1 MTDLINNLLKF
12 ESIFREQ
19 TISNYENTK
28 EFTFGSIEEHYHK
41 MKKTISLATF
51 MDIDTTG
58 EAILEL
64 KKALDNSDIISQ
76 DLAHSLYR
84 SGLNRKDKQL
94 TKSNLV
100 DMTTLF
106 FNELF
111 NYGDKYSVDLSLQKT
126 EFDKILHKLSS
137 KSEEIETFFKQLEHL
152 NFLYTKLKAAITIS
166 NNTDKIKILGARVK
180 DYLNQ
185 PNLLLF
191 GVDYNETSDAL
202 EHPEM
207 NSLFQELFTLNQSII
222 KKIKLESNHI
232 ETLTLADRYC
242 NIQGSLSELQQKL
255 FEKST
260 VSKIDFPNNQKISG
274 AILFDDG
281 SSAFRESADIYK
293 VSPSNKMAIE
303 SIKKLY
309 LSSVDFVLRK
319 RPKMA
324 TMFKEKLNTDFF
336 PVGLALNVINRF
348 LENESLVKA
357 HLKEDY
363 NAFLK
368 NLIDNKDL
376 EGFDDA
382 YTNMA
387 NKHKFMQFAYSIASN
402 KYKHLY
408 NDETL
413 DLLKDIYDNKID
425 STQLQTFVGKKIAAF
440 KQPSE
445 FNDMLNLYLAKINGF
460 TLDAFLDK
468 SSRFE
473 ATVVHNENNI
483 LIIETTNYEQMK
495 ELGSTSWCIVR
506 EEGYYDS
513 YTSDGDRQY
522 IICDF
527 NKPSKDI
534 YSMIG
539 VTIHENG
546 KCRTSHLKDDDYV
559 DSSEIE
565 SFTDLILIAQKSQY
579 PNLDERIKDRLYS
592 SPQNKTNKFNMA
604 Q

>member
-28 EFTFGSIEEHYHK
+28 DFTFGSLEQHYK
-41 MKKTISLATF
+41 NMKKTISFATF
-51 MDIDTTG
+51 MDINTTG
-58 EAILEL
+58 EAILEF

-76 DLAHSLYR
+76 DLAHSLYK
-84 SGLNRKDKQL
+84 SGLHRKDNQL
-94 TKSNLV
+94 NKSNLV

-111 NYGDKYSVDLSLQKT
+111 NYGHKYSVDLSVQKT
-126 EFDKILHKLSS
+126 EFDRILHKLSI
-137 KSEEIETFFKQLEHL
+137 KSEEIETFFKQLEQL
-152 NFLYTKLKAAITIS
+152 NFLYTKLKAAITVS
-166 NNTDKIKILGARVK
+166 NNTDKIKILSARVK

-185 PNLLLF
+185 PDLLLF

-207 NSLFQELFTLNQSII
+207 NSLYQELFELNQSII
-222 KKIKLESNHI
+222 KKIKFESNHV

-242 NIQGSLSELQQKL
+242 HIQGSLSELQQKL

-260 VSKIDFPNNQKISG
+260 ISKIDLSSNQKISG

-293 VSPSNKMAIE
+293 VSPSNQMTIE

-319 RPKMA
+319 KPKMA
-324 TMFKEKLNTDFF
+324 AVFKEKLNTDFF
-336 PVGLALNVINRF
+336 AIGVALNVINRF
-348 LENESLVKA
+348 LDNENLVKA
-357 HLKEDY
+357 HLKENY
-363 NAFLK
+363 NSFLK
-368 NLIDNKDL
+368 TLIDDKDI

-413 DLLKDIYDNKID
+413 ELLKDIYDNKID

-460 TLDAFLDK
+460 NLEAFLDK

-473 ATVVHNENNI
+473 ATIVHNENNI
-483 LIIETTNYEQMK
+483 LILETTNYNQMK

-506 EEGYYDS
+506 DEGYYDS

-527 NKPSKDI
+527 NKLSKDI
-534 YSMIG
+534 NSMIG

-546 KCRTSHLKDDDYV
+546 KCRTAHLKDDDYI
-559 DSSEIE
+559 DPSEIE
-565 SFTDLILIAQKSQY
+565 SFTDYILIAQKSQY
-579 PNLDERIKDRLYS
+579 PNLDELIKKRLD
-592 SPQNKTNKFNMA
+592 SPQQNKTNKFNMA
-604 Q
+604 